1 MATDI
6 VVKELERDQSV
17 GEWFIYT
24 WRGGGVRAAIIKKHS
39 DLNGMRALPCKST
52 VPQDQYIQCK
62 WSIWCLIHPEK

>member
-24 WRGGGVRAAIIKKHS
+24 WRGGGSVQQS
-39 DLNGMRALPCKST
+39 
-52 VPQDQYIQCK
+52 
-62 WSIWCLIHPEK
+62 

>member
-24 WRGGGVRAAIIKKHS
+24 WRGVRAVIIKKHS
-39 DLNGMRALPCKST
+39 DTNAAM
-52 VPQDQYIQCK
+52 
-62 WSIWCLIHPEK
+62 